1 MSIEFVI
8 GTLLGL
14 IGALPVFLDWRNKI
28 RKVDMS
34 ELMTRLVD
42 KNLDQRQRKKVLC
55 AINWKLRREGKHL
68 SDDYIDSFILGKRAK
83 EAVFEDMCLQNRL
96 EPTPEI
102 CRQFLTYDSAAI
114 RERYLLHLADERTVA
129 GGGTPAA
136 DKAPVPATN
145 NDTDRKAEEMTARIR
160 KASEAGKREVEEM
173 QKHPLTE
180 EEEQRAIETAQETVR
195 LSRELSLLT
204 DRDTD
209 TVYLSAWL
217 AKDHPKEYAAIAAAL
232 DRHGVRHDLLPHTAD
247 YWCRDYMPV
256 QSRLDRFVG
265 YVYRPDYL
273 DNARDRRYI
282 TDPAPVCRSL
292 GIAPEPL
299 PLVFDGGNIVKCPE
313 TVIMTEKVFAEN
325 PRHTPAQITAMLE
338 KAFQAEILYLP
349 WDPAEPYGHADG
361 VVRHIRLNRV
371 LFTNYRD
378 FDPAIADEM
387 LRRLSARFRVIEL
400 RYDVPEHHPD
410 SWAYINYLQTSRV
423 ILLPALGI
431 PEDAQA
437 LEQILRLFPDY
448 SGRVEQIPLASLV
461 RQGGALN
468 CLTWNIR
475 TAPFES

>member
-1 MSIEFVI
+1 MSIDPGKVKKAVYARIDFPLPESTWEAIDHAFGDCWNNVI
-8 GTLLGL
+8 GIGGDIYFDQIFDFVNGHLKKRHILLL
-14 IGALPVFLDWRNKI
+14 PDNLARVLTIMLDHIEMIGGFLDDPRCPNNPDNET
-28 RKVDMS
+28 RK
-34 ELMTRLVD
+34 
-42 KNLDQRQRKKVLC
+42 Q
-55 AINWKLRREGKHL
+55 
-68 SDDYIDSFILGKRAK
+68 K
-83 EAVFEDMCLQNRL
+83 EAD
-96 EPTPEI
+96 
-102 CRQFLTYDSAAI
+102 
-114 RERYLLHLADERTVA
+114 
-129 GGGTPAA
+129 
-136 DKAPVPATN
+136 
-145 NDTDRKAEEMTARIR
+145 EMTARIR
-160 KASEAGKREVEEM
+160 KASEAGTREVEEM
-173 QKHPLTE
+173 RKHPLAE
-180 EEEQRAIETAQETVR
+180 EEVRRAVEKARESQR
-195 LSRELSLLT
+195 LSRKLTLLT

-299 PLVFDGGNIVKCPE
+299 PLVLDGGNIVKCPE

-325 PRHTPAQITAMLE
+325 PDHTPARITAMLE

-361 VVRHIRLNRV
+361 VVRHIRGNRV

>member
-1 MSIEFVI
+1 MSIDPGKVKKAVYARIDFPLPESTWEAIDHAFGDCWNNVI
-8 GTLLGL
+8 GIGGDIYFDQIFDFVSGHLKKRHILLFPDNLARVLTIMLDHIEMTG
-14 IGALPVFLDWRNKI
+14 GFLDDPRCPNNP
-28 RKVDMS
+28 DN
-34 ELMTRLVD
+34 ETR
-42 KNLDQRQRKKVLC
+42 RQ
-55 AINWKLRREGKHL
+55 
-68 SDDYIDSFILGKRAK
+68 K
-83 EAVFEDMCLQNRL
+83 EAE
-96 EPTPEI
+96 
-102 CRQFLTYDSAAI
+102 S
-114 RERYLLHLADERTVA
+114 
-129 GGGTPAA
+129 
-136 DKAPVPATN
+136 
-145 NDTDRKAEEMTARIR
+145 MTSRIR
-160 KASEAGKREVEEM
+160 KASEAGTREVEEM
-173 QKHPLTE
+173 RKHPLSE
-180 EEEQRAIETAQETVR
+180 EEVRQAVEKAQESQR
-195 LSRELSLLT
+195 LSRELALLT

-273 DNARDRRYI
+273 DNDRDRRYI

-292 GIAPEPL
+292 GIASEPL
-299 PLVFDGGNIVKCPE
+299 PLVLDGGNIVKCPE

-378 FDPAIADEM
+378 FDPAVADEM
-387 LRRLSARFRVIEL
+387 LRRLSARFRVVEL
-400 RYDVPEHHPD
+400 RYDVPKHHPD

-431 PEDAQA
+431 PEDEQA
-437 LEQILRLFPDY
+437 LEQIRRLFPDY
-448 SGRVEQIPLASLV
+448 VGRVEQIPIAPLV
-461 RQGGALN
+461 RQGGTLN

>member
-173 QKHPLTE
+173 Q
-180 EEEQRAIETAQETVR
+180 
-195 LSRELSLLT
+195 
-204 DRDTD
+204 
-209 TVYLSAWL
+209 
-217 AKDHPKEYAAIAAAL
+217 
-232 DRHGVRHDLLPHTAD
+232 
-247 YWCRDYMPV
+247 
-256 QSRLDRFVG
+256 
-265 YVYRPDYL
+265 
-273 DNARDRRYI
+273 
-282 TDPAPVCRSL
+282 
-292 GIAPEPL
+292 
-299 PLVFDGGNIVKCPE
+299 
-313 TVIMTEKVFAEN
+313 
-325 PRHTPAQITAMLE
+325 
-338 KAFQAEILYLP
+338 
-349 WDPAEPYGHADG
+349 
-361 VVRHIRLNRV
+361 
-371 LFTNYRD
+371 
-378 FDPAIADEM
+378 
-387 LRRLSARFRVIEL
+387 
-400 RYDVPEHHPD
+400 
-410 SWAYINYLQTSRV
+410 
-423 ILLPALGI
+423 
-431 PEDAQA
+431 
-437 LEQILRLFPDY
+437 
-448 SGRVEQIPLASLV
+448 
-461 RQGGALN
+461 
-468 CLTWNIR
+468 
-475 TAPFES
+475 TAPPITPPPVL